1 MVQQG
6 TQNVT
11 GNKLVQM
18 NIQDYFKKLM
28 DKKGGNID
36 SIIDNYSSSESD
48 YDDAASNDSGHEVG
62 VIMKKQMASK
72 IRLTLNQLRQGQK
85 AGDAS
90 VVLDI

>member
-36 SIIDNYSSSESD
+36 SIIDNYSSSDSD
-48 YDDAASNDSGHEVG
+48 
-62 VIMKKQMASK
+62 
-72 IRLTLNQLRQGQK
+72 
-85 AGDAS
+85 
-90 VVLDI
+90 